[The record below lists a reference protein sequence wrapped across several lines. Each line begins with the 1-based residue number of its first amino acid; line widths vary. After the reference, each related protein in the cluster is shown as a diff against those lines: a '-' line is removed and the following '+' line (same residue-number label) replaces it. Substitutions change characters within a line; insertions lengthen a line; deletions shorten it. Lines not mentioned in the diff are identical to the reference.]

1 MPRIVVVVAV
11 GMSYGIMRAR
21 LVVLKLI
28 GVVLLQRRVEILLLV
43 CCTFSVSYA
52 WLHLLS
58 AHEALDD
65 DLLLLAVSERAQI
78 PQDLAVD
85 GFTL

>member
-21 LVVLKLI
+21 LVILKLI

-43 CCTFSVSYA
+43 FSGRRLADAQVYCRESR
-52 WLHLLS
+52 
-58 AHEALDD
+58 
-65 DLLLLAVSERAQI
+65 LLLTQ
-78 PQDLAVD
+78 
-85 GFTL
+85 

>member
-43 CCTFSVSYA
+43 YSGRRLA
-52 WLHLLS
+52 D
-58 AHEALDD
+58 AHVYCRESC
-65 DLLLLAVSERAQI
+65 LLLTQ
-78 PQDLAVD
+78 
-85 GFTL
+85 